1 MFLNTPSPKGGQIQ
15 TGSSRRAFIIG
26 GLAFAVL
33 MAKGE
38 NLLGLLG
45 LGHPHKTSRN
55 SVGRGKPGLVSLVE
69 FDNSDRK
76 KGKVMADKV
85 VKTDAEWKQM
95 LTPEQ
100 FEVTRK
106 QGTERA
112 FTGKYWKEHE
122 KGIYR
127 CVCCGNALFSSDTKF
142 ESGTGWP
149 SFWAPLAEENVSVD
163 SDSSLGMVRDEVRC
177 TKCDAHLGHVFNDGP
192 QPTGLRYCMNSA
204 SLDFIKKENS

>member
-1 MFLNTPSPKGGQIQ
+1 MLLDASNSKGNDNPGG
-15 TGSSRRAFIIG
+15 TTRRAFIIG
-26 GLAFAVL
+26 AAAFAVL

-45 LGHPHKTSRN
+45 LGPHHITSSN
-55 SVGRGKPGLVSLVE
+55 AVGRGKPGLVTLVE
-69 FDNSDRK
+69 FDNSGRK

-85 VKTDAEWKQM
+85 IKTDAEWKQM

-149 SFWAPLAEENVSVD
+149 SFWAPLAEDNVTID

-192 QPTGLRYCMNSA
+192 APTGLRYCMNSA
-204 SLDFIKKENS
+204 SLDFIKK